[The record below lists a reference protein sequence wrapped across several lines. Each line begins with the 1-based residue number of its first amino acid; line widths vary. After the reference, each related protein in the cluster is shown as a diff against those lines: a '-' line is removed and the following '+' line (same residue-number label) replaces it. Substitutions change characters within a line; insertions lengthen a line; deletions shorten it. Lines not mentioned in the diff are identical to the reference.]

1 MEFSGTTFVI
11 SKTYKK
17 HNIVIS
23 INEQQMLSKPKKKKK
38 TEEKIIQSYESKTF
52 MDMFTLKLNL
62 RNLRMF

>member
-17 HNIVIS
+17 HIVLS
-23 INEQQMLSKPKKKKK
+23 INEQQMLSKLKK
-38 TEEKIIQSYESKTF
+38 TEEKFIQSYESKTF
-52 MDMFTLKLNL
+52 MDMFTLKFNL

>member
-17 HNIVIS
+17 HNIVLS
-23 INEQQMLSKPKKKKK
+23 INEQQMLSKLKKK
-38 TEEKIIQSYESKTF
+38 TEEKFIQSYESKTF

>member
-17 HNIVIS
+17 HNIVLS
-23 INEQQMLSKPKKKKK
+23 INEQQMLSKLKKK
-38 TEEKIIQSYESKTF
+38 TEEKFIQSYESKTF
-52 MDMFTLKLNL
+52 MDMFTLKFNL

>member
-17 HNIVIS
+17 HNIVLS
-23 INEQQMLSKPKKKKK
+23 INEQQMLSKLKK
-38 TEEKIIQSYESKTF
+38 TEEKFIQSYESKTF
-52 MDMFTLKLNL
+52 MDMFTLKFNL